1 MMKEIVKLVKENI
14 LGTCSTV
21 TSKEFLTEAI
31 LHIFE
36 NTWHREVR
44 KDIK

>member
-14 LGTCSTV
+14 LGTYSTV
-21 TSKEFLTEAI
+21 TSKEFLAGAI

-36 NTWHREVR
+36 NIWHRKVQ